1 MKASITTRRPFRLI
15 GRPGR
20 RVSRWLKVGRVQSG
34 GSLAGGLTAFGIYVA
49 DAGLTYSSQLLIAR
63 LVGMDISASTSM
75 PGWSYSL
82 IALRSG
88 SMSRSCVFVPA
99 YSLGVLL
106 NGVIL
111 YAQRARPRSCWL
123 RGSWGWWRLFF
134 RSSNASAL
142 PRSPRALLGAAA
154 ASFLQSLRRG
164 EARLRRT
171 VTSLGQSY
179 YTGARSRAWTL
190 GFSLAIEPRK
200 R

>member
-1 MKASITTRRPFRLI
+1 LKASVTTRRPLRLI

-123 RGSWGWWRLFF
+123 RGSWGWWRLF
-134 RSSNASAL
+134 S
-142 PRSPRALLGAAA
+142 
-154 ASFLQSLRRG
+154 
-164 EARLRRT
+164 
-171 VTSLGQSY
+171 
-179 YTGARSRAWTL
+179 GARMRQRCPDL
-190 GFSLAIEPRK
+190 PERCLAPRQRRFCK
-200 R
+200 AYAEAKPG